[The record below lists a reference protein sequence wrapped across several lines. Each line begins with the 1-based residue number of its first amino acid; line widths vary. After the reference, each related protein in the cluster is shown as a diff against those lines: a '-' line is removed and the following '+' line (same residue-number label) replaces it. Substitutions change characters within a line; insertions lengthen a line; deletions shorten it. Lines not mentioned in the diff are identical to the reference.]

1 MAGRPTAPLASAS
14 GHWLWAGGLCRLSSS
29 FDFLLFLFSAR
40 RDRSSCL
47 RRSRRSPPS
56 ALPLVC
62 HREVDFIRSFCGHL
76 RARALSRGPGAG
88 TGPARG
94 ARVPRQAVVA
104 VWESTPRASC
114 SERTPL
120 PRPHSGC
127 CPHHSAC
134 LLVPTSSLRWPPQA
148 HPGPRCP
155 LGTFTKG
162 DFPTSLHWSL
172 ELEPMTAQ
180 RSLSFPNCK
189 NGKRMRT

>member
-40 RDRSSCL
+40 RDSSSCL

-62 HREVDFIRSFCGHL
+62 HREVDFIRSFCGDL

-88 TGPARG
+88 AGPARG

-134 LLVPTSSLRWPPQA
+134 LPLSTPSSHRACLPGLVGPQGSVWGRALILLGLAELSAGPSSLT
-148 HPGPRCP
+148 PG
-155 LGTFTKG
+155 
-162 DFPTSLHWSL
+162 
-172 ELEPMTAQ
+172 
-180 RSLSFPNCK
+180 
-189 NGKRMRT
+189 